1 MTNNVTSMTMEK
13 TRSIQQQRPCR
24 RRRQSCSGTG
34 TGSMHAIMSSKS
46 TLLTMLILVVVAI
59 SPLSFNNLNN
69 RVVVVDAFHLP
80 TASSSNSL
88 LNQQVTETV
97 RRPTPGAATK
107 ILYMAEKYTDEN
119 EDDVHDQDLS
129 EERLHNHDY
138 IGRRSALGS
147 MSTIVGG
154 GLMSTFTLPTT
165 QSVANAAVDYSSID
179 GDVFV
184 PATRPTAYRV
194 DSTQPPTLI
203 PLDTARK
210 EKKVLMDLGR
220 GSGTD
225 KEEIVDDSLNL
236 NNMLNKAIF
245 GTIDSVE
252 RAVGSKKDESKI
264 GPGYASFVCMGLPT
278 TTTKSSQADIDL
290 AVSLSST
297 MIQARKESKNGIA
310 DTAFGLSF
318 CPLSVQPALDVYS
331 KTGDFNAL
339 QQALV
344 DSGVDETTITQYKPL
359 LRFLQLQSLDL
370 LAMSPEY
377 EDIKAARK
385 DGLQSVDVS
394 RRQLYVADPNG
405 FISQTKDPKYK
416 LYTDRSLLKD
426 LPSNEEKVTGFFA
439 ERILVHETGATV
451 LAKYAVRRPEA
462 FVMMV
467 APIPDVRYL
476 LGINGR
482 IPRICKALN
491 PEQNKVNDDAVTT
504 ILLNPTAEETLSQSR
519 YLRLEIGTGPETLD
533 YQTKVSD
540 YLWFSSSPKVNMI
553 PRLMNPK

>member
-1 MTNNVTSMTMEK
+1 M
-13 TRSIQQQRPCR
+13 P
-24 RRRQSCSGTG
+24 
-34 TGSMHAIMSSKS
+34 GSSTSKS
-46 TLLTMLILVVVAI
+46 TTTLLMLLSIVVVVAT
-59 SPLSFNNLNN
+59 SSLSLNSNLND
-69 RVVVVDAFHLP
+69 RGAVVDAFQFSTPSTSTSQLKK
-80 TASSSNSL
+80 
-88 LNQQVTETV
+88 VTETAISHSS
-97 RRPTPGAATK
+97 PGAASHR
-107 ILYMAEKYTDEN
+107 LFMAKRYHAP
-119 EDDVHDQDLS
+119 EDDVHAQDHLDNS
-129 EERLHNHDY
+129 EERLDNHDEL
-138 IGRRSALGS
+138 GRRSALGS
-147 MSTIVGG
+147 MSMIVGG
-154 GLMSTFTLPTT
+154 GLMSTLSMTTT
-165 QSVANAAVDYSSID
+165 QSVANAVEYSSID
-179 GDVFV
+179 GDEFV
-184 PATRPTAYRV
+184 PAPRPTAYRV

-210 EKKVLMDLGR
+210 EKKVLMELGR
-220 GSGTD
+220 GSGTN

-264 GPGYASFVCMGLPT
+264 GPGYASFVCLGLPT
-278 TTTKSSQADIDL
+278 AAKSSPADIDL
-290 AVSLSST
+290 AISLSST
-297 MIQARKESKNGIA
+297 MIQGRKKSKNGIA
-310 DTAFGLSF
+310 DTAFGLAF
-318 CPLSVQPALDVYS
+318 CPLSVQPALDDYS
-331 KTGDFNAL
+331 KTGDFNPL
-339 QQALV
+339 QQAMV
-344 DSGVDETTITQYKPL
+344 DSGVDETTIAQYRPL
-359 LRFLQLQSLDL
+359 LRFVQQQSLDL

-377 EDIKAARK
+377 DDIKAARK
-385 DGLQSVDVS
+385 DGLQNVDVS
-394 RRQLYVADPNG
+394 RRQLYVSDPNG
-405 FISQTKDPKYK
+405 FIAQTKDPEYK

-426 LPSNEEKVTGFFA
+426 LPSNEYKVTGFFA

-519 YLRLEIGTGPETLD
+519 FLRLEIGTGPETLD
-533 YQTKVSD
+533 YQTKVAD